1 MNNNISYHSASVVD
15 KSMGNITDYYLNPL
29 FLWMCSLAS
38 YTTVFNHL
46 LPIFVRYKVGVT
58 PNGDVI
64 YWQHDQQ
71 GNCRGGKVMKYH
83 ENGHRVK
90 EYGARWMHSMLHI
103 PNFNLCQVPFG
114 AHLLPSHP
122 HDLTVAVV
130 ESEKTALLAAAY
142 HIKYLNGENRLPLFI
157 ATGGAG
163 GLAATLKHLKG
174 RKVVL
179 FPDEGQM
186 IEWSKIASK
195 NRSLFRSIT
204 IDTTTRQYVIDGLLP
219 PKSDYGDLLELIHNS

>member
-1 MNNNISYHSASVVD
+1 MDA
-15 KSMGNITDYYLNPL
+15 LN
-29 FLWMCSLAS
+29 AS
-38 YTTVFNHL
+38 YSQL
-46 LPIFVRYKVGVT
+46 QPMSSAIRRPL
-58 PNGDVI
+58 
-64 YWQHDQQ
+64 
-71 GNCRGGKVMKYH
+71 
-83 ENGHRVK
+83 
-90 EYGARWMHSMLHI
+90 A
-103 PNFNLCQVPFG
+103 
-114 AHLLPSHP
+114 
-122 HDLTVAVV
+122 TVAPSRPHRGSGR
-130 ESEKTALLAAAY
+130 ERKNALLAAAY

-179 FPDEGQM
+179 FPDEDQM

-219 PKSDYGDLLELIHNS
+219 PKSDYGDLLELIHNAECLFNAECGVRN